1 MSGGAFDY
9 KQHAIQ
15 EIADRIER
23 EIHDATKPRP
33 ATHTL
38 RYVSVWERKGERSA
52 FRLSYHHLCQFTT
65 LDEVRDCLKTLKRIK
80 VTSDNGER
88 IEFTEDGKR
97 RYVYAVE
104 YEEYEEEI
112 DEDGFTV
119 YSHYPDYTE
128 ETIAEFRKAV
138 VIMKQAAI
146 YAQRIDWLLSGDD
159 SEESFHR
166 RLNEE
171 LNKLN
176 NDNHSD

>member
-9 KQHAIQ
+9 KQYALE

-33 ATHTL
+33 ATHTV
-38 RYVSVWERKGERSA
+38 RYLSVWERVCEHSS
-52 FRLSYHHLCQFTT
+52 FRLFDHHFYQFTT
-65 LDEVRDCLKTLKRIK
+65 LDEVREHLKKLKRIK

-104 YEEYEEEI
+104 REEYE
-112 DEDGFTV
+112 DETDEYGFKV
-119 YSHYPDYTE
+119 YPYYPDYTE
-128 ETIAEFRKAV
+128 DTLAEFRKAV
-138 VIMKQAAI
+138 VILKQAAI

-159 SEESFHR
+159 SEESFHG
-166 RLNEE
+166 RLKEE
-171 LNKLN
+171 LKKLN
-176 NDNHSD
+176 TTN

>member
-1 MSGGAFDY
+1 MSGGAFYY
-9 KQHAIQ
+9 KQYALE
-15 EIADRIER
+15 EIADRIKR

-33 ATHTL
+33 AKYTV
-38 RYVSVWERKGERSA
+38 RYVSVWEMKDERSS
-52 FRLSYHHLCQFTT
+52 FRLFDHDFYQFKT
-65 LDEVRDCLKTLKRIK
+65 LDEVRDYLKTLKRIR
-80 VTSDNGER
+80 VSSDNGEQ

-128 ETIAEFRKAV
+128 ETLAEFRKAV
-138 VIMKQAAI
+138 VIMKQADI
-146 YAQRIDWLLSGDD
+146 YATRIDLLLSGDD

-176 NDNHSD
+176 NDNHCD